1 MHKKS
6 EIMPS
11 RSIIFDL
18 DGTLIDSQES
28 ILNAIRAALNELGVE
43 AKIPVTKE
51 LIGPPL
57 IDTLLKIIEVKDRLI
72 LNTVADKFKLH
83 YDSTGYRNSV
93 VYQGIQHLLD
103 RLFKQGYVLYVATNK
118 RLIPTKKIVD
128 YLSWDSLFY
137 AVYSIDLNAKKPF
150 KNKGEMISVLLRNEL
165 IDPNSAI
172 YVGDRDEDYDAAK
185 ANGVPCVLVDWGY
198 GKNSKFK
205 SNIEYVANS
214 PKDLLNIIESFEW
227 PRY

>member
-1 MHKKS
+1 MALDTNKS
-6 EIMPS
+6 QSMPS

-57 IDTLLKIIEVKDRLI
+57 IDTLLKITEVKDESI
-72 LNTVADKFKLH
+72 LNTVANKFKLH
-83 YDSTGYRNSV
+83 YDSAGYRNSV
-93 VYQGIQHLLD
+93 AYPGIHHLLEK
-103 RLFKQGYVLYVATNK
+103 LHNQGYVLYVATNK

-128 YLSWDSLFY
+128 YLSWGSLFS
-137 AVYSIDLNAKKPF
+137 AVYSIDLNADKPF
-150 KNKGEMISVLLRNEL
+150 KNKGEMISALLRNEL

-172 YVGDRDEDYDAAK
+172 YIGDRDEDYEASK
-185 ANGVPCVLVDWGY
+185 ENCLPCILVDWGY
-198 GKNSKFK
+198 GAK
-205 SNIEYVANS
+205 SPTHNNGQFFASDPIE
-214 PKDLLNIIESFEW
+214 LLNTI
-227 PRY
+227 RKVL

>member
-1 MHKKS
+1 VAFKINKNQNN
-6 EIMPS
+6 PS

-57 IDTLLKIIEVKDRLI
+57 MDTLLKITEVKDELV
-72 LNTVADKFKLH
+72 LNALVNKFKLH

-93 VYQGIQHLLD
+93 AYPGIHHLLE
-103 RLFKQGYVLYVATNK
+103 RLRNQDFVLYLATNK

-128 YLSWDSLFY
+128 YLSWSSLFS
-137 AVYSIDLNAKKPF
+137 AIYSIDLNAEKPF
-150 KNKGEMISVLLRNEL
+150 KSKSEMISALLCNEL

-172 YVGDRDEDYDAAK
+172 YIGDRDEDYGAAK
-185 ANGVPCVLVDWGY
+185 QNCLPCILVDWGY
-198 GKNSKFK
+198 GVKIPTHNDDQFFVSDP
-205 SNIEYVANS
+205 IE
-214 PKDLLNIIESFEW
+214 LLNAIQ
-227 PRY
+227 RAL